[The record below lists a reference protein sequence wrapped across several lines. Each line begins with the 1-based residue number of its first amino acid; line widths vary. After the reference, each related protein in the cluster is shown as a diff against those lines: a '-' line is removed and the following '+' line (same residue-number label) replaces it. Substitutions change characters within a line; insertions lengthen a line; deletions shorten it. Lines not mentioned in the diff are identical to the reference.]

1 MDKTARFM
9 MDLIAN
15 EVCGKAFDGAQE
27 LSLPTD
33 AELTRLYKLSKSHD
47 LAHLVGSALSKNKIP
62 LNAEIKAKFDKQM
75 LLAVYRYEKLQ
86 YELNVLREAFNAHEI
101 VFIPLKG
108 SVIRAYY
115 PEPWM
120 RTSCDIDILVDEAEV
135 DRAAYIW
142 SCTTI

>member
-86 YELNVLREAFNAHEI
+86 YELNVLREALMRTRLYLFR
-101 VFIPLKG
+101 LKAR
-108 SVIRAYY
+108 SYARIIR
-115 PEPWM
+115 PWM
-120 RTSCDIDILVDEAEV
+120 LHQL
-135 DRAAYIW
+135 
-142 SCTTI
+142 